1 MELISDRKNKSLKK
15 CSGAQAR
22 GRSTFGLLYCK
33 EKSLIIYNES
43 SGSAA
48 ESTGNGILSSILPQ
62 TGDSASLDM
71 LALVA
76 VLAAAA
82 IVACRSCAAAKTHNP
97 VEKDTSVRDI

>member
-1 MELISDRKNKSLKK
+1 M
-15 CSGAQAR
+15 
-22 GRSTFGLLYCK
+22 
-33 EKSLIIYNES
+33 IIYNES

-48 ESTGNGILSSILPQ
+48 ERTGNGILSSILPR
-62 TGDSASLDM
+62 TGDSASLG
-71 LALVA
+71 